1 MATIDI
7 RTAVPGPRSGALLER
22 RRAAVSSSPFMVT
35 PLFVDR
41 AEGATLTDVD
51 GNTFLDF
58 AGGIGTVNVGHAH
71 PEVVAAVREQAG
83 RFLHTCFNVAM
94 YEPYVALAER
104 LNAIVPTAGPRKTVL
119 FNTGAEAVEN
129 AVKIARRVTGRSG
142 VLTFE
147 HGFAG
152 RTYLAMTLTSKPVPY
167 KTGFGPFV
175 PEVYRL
181 PYPYLY
187 RSGFSD
193 EERYVDHLLEGV
205 RDFFRTHVDPA
216 GVACLWMELVTGE
229 GGFLVAPRRYVQGL
243 RAICA
248 EHGILFIA
256 DEIQTGFCRTGT
268 MFATEQ
274 YGIEPDL
281 VTLAKSLAGGL
292 PLSAVVGRAD
302 LLDGVHVGGLGG
314 TYCGNPVACAA
325 ALATIDVYQRERV
338 ADHAARLGE
347 RLRARMH
354 GWQAR
359 FPQVG
364 DVRGLGPMAAVEFVA
379 DRESRRPARDVL
391 QTVAGR
397 CLERGVILI
406 GAGTHGNV
414 MRFLFP
420 LVITEAQLDEGLD
433 VIEGV
438 LGELAA

>member
-1 MATIDI
+1 
-7 RTAVPGPRSGALLER
+7 
-22 RRAAVSSSPFMVT
+22 
-35 PLFVDR
+35 
-41 AEGATLTDVD
+41 
-51 GNTFLDF
+51 
-58 AGGIGTVNVGHAH
+58 
-71 PEVVAAVREQAG
+71 
-83 RFLHTCFNVAM
+83 
-94 YEPYVALAER
+94 
-104 LNAIVPTAGPRKTVL
+104 
-119 FNTGAEAVEN
+119 
-129 AVKIARRVTGRSG
+129 
-142 VLTFE
+142 
-147 HGFAG
+147 
-152 RTYLAMTLTSKPVPY
+152 MTLTSKPVPY
-167 KTGFGPFV
+167 KAGFGPFV

-248 EHGILFIA
+248 EHGILFIV

-268 MFATEQ
+268 LFATEH

-338 ADHAARLGE
+338 AEHAAGLGE
-347 RLRARMH
+347 RLRARLL

-359 FPQVG
+359 FSPVG

-379 DRESRRPARDVL
+379 DRERRQPAPDVL
-391 QTVAGR
+391 QTVARR

-406 GAGTHGNV
+406 GADALPCSVAHHASALYARNLAALLEHLLDTPPATAGAIALNLEDPIVAGCLFTHAGACL
-414 MRFLFP
+414 RR
-420 LVITEAQLDEGLD
+420 D
-433 VIEGV
+433 V
-438 LGELAA
+438 LGEPADSRLEVVA